1 MSTNKFKK
9 TYLNI
14 GDAGEWIPGQAELVG
29 RGNDVS
35 GMVGHLNEN
44 KMN

>member
-1 MSTNKFKK
+1 MNTKLKIQL
-9 TYLNI
+9 YLNI
-14 GDAGEWIPGQAELVG
+14 GDTGERIPGQAELVG